1 MQNQNSRS
9 RYGIEIQTFLRSP
22 PLCRLPKCHQMPRSG
37 RHLPPQHIDVAI
49 LGADLIKGIVWAIPP
64 GLGLPRPCS
73 HVCRVENE
81 QASRLPSVRNSKLL
95 RAPFPFPCLP
105 EPFCEQSGR
114 PSRPCMRTG
123 ARSRWIGG
131 DLGWRVQPYRAAQT
145 PAHTPA
151 IEQLQCG
158 QHPALRLFCRMSKP
172 CRRISTLPHAGQYVL
187 SCGSPGTLPI

>member
-1 MQNQNSRS
+1 MSPFSAAMSIAGMPPNAKIRP
-9 RYGIEIQTFLRSP
+9 TFAAATHRRCHP
-22 PLCRLPKCHQMPRSG
+22 GRGPYKTHRLGHTT
-37 RHLPPQHIDVAI
+37 
-49 LGADLIKGIVWAIPP
+49 

-73 HVCRVENE
+73 HICRVENE

-95 RAPFPFPCLP
+95 RVPFRFSCLS

-114 PSRPCMRTG
+114 PSRLCMRTG

-131 DLGWRVQPYRAAQT
+131 DGANRSRSTSQHDVFGWRVQPCRAVHT

-158 QHPALRLFCRMSKP
+158 QHPDLRLFCRMSKP
-172 CRRISTLPHAGQYVL
+172 CRRISTLPHAGQ
-187 SCGSPGTLPI
+187 

>member
-1 MQNQNSRS
+1 MSIARMAPNAKIR
-9 RYGIEIQTFLRSP
+9 RTLAAARHT
-22 PLCRLPKCHQMPRSG
+22 RCHPG
-37 RHLPPQHIDVAI
+37 RGPYKRHRPDHTTGP
-49 LGADLIKGIVWAIPP
+49 
-64 GLGLPRPCS
+64 GLPRPCS

-81 QASRLPSVRNSKLL
+81 QASRLPSVRNSNLL
-95 RAPFPFPCLP
+95 RAPFSCLS
-105 EPFCEQSGR
+105 EPFCEQSGK
-114 PSRPCMRTG
+114 PSRPCTRT
-123 ARSRWIGG
+123 AVRSRWIGG
-131 DLGWRVQPYRAAQT
+131 DGVCSRSTSQEDVLGWRVQPCRAVHT

>member
-1 MQNQNSRS
+1 MSTAGMPPNAKIRP
-9 RYGIEIQTFLRSP
+9 TFAAARHRRCHP
-22 PLCRLPKCHQMPRSG
+22 GRGPYKRHRLGHTT
-37 RHLPPQHIDVAI
+37 
-49 LGADLIKGIVWAIPP
+49 

-81 QASRLPSVRNSKLL
+81 QASRLPSVRNGNLL

-105 EPFCEQSGR
+105 KPFCEQSGR